1 MLLYTSKVEKIF
13 YERGVALMETNTLDQ
28 IKANVEAHIGSKVR
42 LKANKGRK
50 RTTVRE
56 GVIEAAYPSI
66 FIVTING
73 GYNSTRKVS
82 YCYSDILTTTVE
94 LTVIDEEEEI
104 KIS

>member
-1 MLLYTSKVEKIF
+1 MLSYNSEKIP
-13 YERGVALMETNTLDQ
+13 YERGVALLTD

-42 LKANKGRK
+42 LKTHKGRK
-50 RTTVRE
+50 KITVRE
-56 GVIEAAYPSI
+56 GVIEETYPSI
-66 FIVTING
+66 FIVTVSG

-82 YCYSDILTTTVE
+82 YCYSDILTSTVE

>member
-1 MLLYTSKVEKIF
+1 M
-13 YERGVALMETNTLDQ
+13 
-28 IKANVEAHIGSKVR
+28 R

-56 GVIEAAYPSI
+56 GIIEGAYPSI
-66 FIVTING
+66 FIVTINA

-82 YCYSDILTTTVE
+82 YCYSDILTSTVE
-94 LTVIDEEEEI
+94 LTVIDEEKEI

>member
-1 MLLYTSKVEKIF
+1 MADSLIE
-13 YERGVALMETNTLDQ
+13 
-28 IKANVEAHIGSKVR
+28 IKSNIEDHIGSRVR

-50 RTTVRE
+50 RSTIRE
-56 GVIEAAYPSI
+56 GIIEEVYPSI
-66 FIVTING
+66 FIVKIEG

-82 YCYSDILTTTVE
+82 YCYSDILTSTVE

>member
-1 MLLYTSKVEKIF
+1 MKEVLLIN
-13 YERGVALMETNTLDQ
+13 TNCLTQ
-28 IKANVEAHIGSKVR
+28 IKANIEDHIGSKVR

-56 GVIEAAYPSI
+56 GVIEEAYPSI
-66 FIVTING
+66 FVVTVNG

-82 YCYSDILTTTVE
+82 YCYSDILTSTVE
-94 LTVIDEEEEI
+94 LTVIDTEEEI

>member
-1 MLLYTSKVEKIF
+1 
-13 YERGVALMETNTLDQ
+13 METNTIDQ
-28 IKANVEAHIGSKVR
+28 IKAKVEAHIGSKVR

-56 GVIEAAYPSI
+56 GIIEAAYPSI
-66 FIVTING
+66 FIVTIEG
-73 GYNSTRKVS
+73 GYSSTRKVS

-94 LTVIDEEEEI
+94 LTVLDGEEEKEI

>member
-1 MLLYTSKVEKIF
+1 M
-13 YERGVALMETNTLDQ
+13 
-28 IKANVEAHIGSKVR
+28 R

-56 GVIEAAYPSI
+56 GIIEGAYPSI

-73 GYNSTRKVS
+73 GYNTTRKVS
-82 YCYSDILTTTVE
+82 YCYSDILTSTVE
-94 LTVIDEEEEI
+94 LTVIDEEKEI

>member
-1 MLLYTSKVEKIF
+1 MKEVCS
-13 YERGVALMETNTLDQ
+13 METNTLDQ

-82 YCYSDILTTTVE
+82 YCYSDILTSTVE
-94 LTVIDEEEEI
+94 LTVIDEEQEI

>member
-1 MLLYTSKVEKIF
+1 MADSLIE
-13 YERGVALMETNTLDQ
+13 
-28 IKANVEAHIGSKVR
+28 IKSNIEDHIGSRVR

-50 RTTVRE
+50 RTTIRE
-56 GVIEAAYPSI
+56 GIIEEVYPSI
-66 FIVTING
+66 FIVKIEG

-82 YCYSDILTTTVE
+82 YCYSDILTSTVE

>member
-1 MLLYTSKVEKIF
+1 MAESLIE
-13 YERGVALMETNTLDQ
+13 
-28 IKANVEAHIGSKVR
+28 IKSGIEDHIGSRVR

-56 GVIEAAYPSI
+56 GVIEEVYPSI
-66 FIVTING
+66 FIVKIEG

-82 YCYSDILTTTVE
+82 YCYSDILTSTVE
-94 LTVIDEEEEI
+94 LTVIDEDEEKEI

>member
-1 MLLYTSKVEKIF
+1 M
-13 YERGVALMETNTLDQ
+13 
-28 IKANVEAHIGSKVR
+28 R

-56 GVIEAAYPSI
+56 GIIEGAYPSI

-73 GYNSTRKVS
+73 GYGTTRKVS
-82 YCYSDILTTTVE
+82 YCYSDILTSTVE
-94 LTVIDEEEEI
+94 LTVIGEEEEI

>member
-1 MLLYTSKVEKIF
+1 M
-13 YERGVALMETNTLDQ
+13 
-28 IKANVEAHIGSKVR
+28 R

-56 GVIEAAYPSI
+56 GIIEGAYPSI

-82 YCYSDILTTTVE
+82 YCYSDILTSTVE
-94 LTVIDEEEEI
+94 LTVIDEEKEI

>member
-1 MLLYTSKVEKIF
+1 
-13 YERGVALMETNTLDQ
+13 METNTLDQ

-82 YCYSDILTTTVE
+82 YCYSDILTSTVE
-94 LTVIDEEEEI
+94 LTVIDEEQEI

>member
-1 MLLYTSKVEKIF
+1 M
-13 YERGVALMETNTLDQ
+13 
-28 IKANVEAHIGSKVR
+28 R

-56 GVIEAAYPSI
+56 GIIEGAYPSI

-73 GYNSTRKVS
+73 GYDSTRKVS
-82 YCYSDILTTTVE
+82 YCYSDILTSTVE

>member
-1 MLLYTSKVEKIF
+1 
-13 YERGVALMETNTLDQ
+13 METNTLDQ

-66 FIVTING
+66 FIATVDG
-73 GYNSTRKVS
+73 GYSSTRKVS
-82 YCYSDILTTTVE
+82 YCYSDILTNTVE
-94 LTVIDEEEEI
+94 LTVLDQEEEI